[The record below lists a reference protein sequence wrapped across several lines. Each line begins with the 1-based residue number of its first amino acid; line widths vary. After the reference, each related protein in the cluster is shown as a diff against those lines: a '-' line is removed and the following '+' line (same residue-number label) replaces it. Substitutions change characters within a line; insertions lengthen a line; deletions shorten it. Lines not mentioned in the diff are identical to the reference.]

1 MKQIAKRI
9 IAGVL
14 FFSIFIVAIMYA
26 GLIGRPY
33 YNGSYNYNIWQYFY
47 EEDDN
52 THNVVSIASSAMYRY
67 WVPTLAY
74 SEYGFTSFTI
84 GSTRLPF
91 GTVPYIIE
99 EIMKTQTPDV
109 IVVEVRSLLNQRIYE
124 VEGHEDGQ
132 ADMQS
137 WLLDIIAS
145 GMNYSSTRFNMIH
158 DSYVDTEGDCEL
170 YWHIPILKHHS
181 LEYSL
186 PLDERIDRIFA
197 SKDPYKST
205 YLHSGVEI
213 LNGQSAEKE
222 LLGEYCLTDAD
233 KAAIDKAVEKA
244 AEYDFELL
252 FIATPYHLDKN
263 DASMLKSFQDYA
275 EEKNYPY
282 VDFNDYVDEIGLDN
296 ETDFYNDIH
305 TNIVGA
311 EKFTRYF
318 SQYLVDNYELD
329 NVKLTD
335 AQTAEWEQTCKLWD
349 EKSNVL
355 KKEWEANCIAAKN
368 NSQASQDKSDLTE

>member
-14 FFSIFIVAIMYA
+14 FFSIFFVIIMYA

-91 GTVPYIIE
+91 NTVPYIIE
-99 EIMKTQTPDV
+99 EVMKTQNPDV
-109 IVVEVRSLLNQRIYE
+109 IVVEVRSLLNQRISEIDDNEY
-124 VEGHEDGQ
+124 GQ

-137 WLLDIIAS
+137 WVLDIISS

-158 DSYVDTEGDCEL
+158 DVYVDTEGDYEL
-170 YWHIPILKHHS
+170 YWHFPILKHHS

-186 PLDERIDRIFA
+186 PLSERVKRIFS

-205 YLHSGVEI
+205 YLHSGVEV
-213 LNGQSAEKE
+213 LDGESENKE
-222 LLGEYCLTDAD
+222 LFGEYYLTDAE
-233 KAAIDKAVEKA
+233 KALIDKVVAKA
-244 AEYDFELL
+244 AEYDVELL
-252 FIATPYHLDKN
+252 FVATPYHLGKS
-263 DASMLKSFQDYA
+263 DASMLKSFEEYA
-275 EEKNYPY
+275 QEKNYTY
-282 VDFNDYVDEIGLDN
+282 VDFNDYTDEIGLDN
-296 ETDFYNDIH
+296 ETDFYNELH
-305 TNIVGA
+305 TNLVGA
-311 EKFTRYF
+311 EKFTKYF
-318 SQYLVDNYELD
+318 SQYLLDNYELD
-329 NVKLTD
+329 NVNLTS
-335 AQTAEWEQTCKLWD
+335 AQVTEWETACKLWD
-349 EKSNVL
+349 EQSVAL
-355 KKEWEANCIAAKN
+355 KEIWKENCIKAKN
-368 NSQASQDKSDLTE
+368 NSQTSQDSSDISE